1 MDCLCRVSFQ
11 KSKED
16 IESVGLSITRML
28 LPPAQQGRRSEGGT
42 CVGLSDLGLGKEYA
56 EKARLITCWGSKPKK
71 MTKMKAHSG
80 KVSIPSFK
88 LTYGAATLMNCLL
101 FFFCIFCIFCTI
113 MTYRK
118 SNLQMHMNSRPMQS
132 LMRETKYCRG
142 PRAWDAPVTLRQ

>member
-1 MDCLCRVSFQ
+1 MSYKVRHKPTLRPSN
-11 KSKED
+11 S
-16 IESVGLSITRML
+16 SPR
-28 LPPAQQGRRSEGGT
+28 EGGT

-101 FFFCIFCIFCTI
+101 FFFLHFL
-113 MTYRK
+113 YH
-118 SNLQMHMNSRPMQS
+118 NDLQ
-132 LMRETKYCRG
+132 EE
-142 PRAWDAPVTLRQ
+142 